1 MIDKNSQEY
10 KQFEKLWDGVTP
22 KGINVTKKNS
32 FRSKMKNSCHQEGLE
47 FSKINSFLVYSGNSK
62 SLDSNT
68 IVKGDVKVTKPP
80 RRHLRRF

>member
-10 KQFEKLWDGVTP
+10 KQFEKLWGGVTP
-22 KGINVTKKNS
+22 KGINVAKKNS

-62 SLDSNT
+62 ALDPNT